1 MKGKSS
7 ISITF
12 AGKKL
17 VSIEVSKNKAK
28 KNSTTIKKPIKS
40 KELSRSR
47 QASIERMK
55 GQRKID
61 QMLQELNSKLM
72 KQRAMLGR
80 VKEMID
86 SISFMFEVSGKNVM
100 YLGELVTKLKESTSS
115 PLEVMEHIE
124 LLAEVAPDWFKVTL
138 ARDSKKVVT
147 IDGSYQLKSAE
158 EEMQVVETNLD
169 QDDDYSNGILLDAN
183 ENPFGM
189 MDGGN
194 EELNRCPDPNQFMV
208 KEYLLKFVIW
218 QQLMRVFVYPISK
231 ALKQDKNIKIIFLCS
246 PGNPTGTLLPKDD
259 VKLILDPNLN
269 GIAVVD
275 ETHINFVAKVLYWL
289 ELVQILDENY
299 KKSSNEKAHWLYKE
313 LTDNHEIVMR
323 Y

>member
-1 MKGKSS
+1 
-7 ISITF
+7 
-12 AGKKL
+12 
-17 VSIEVSKNKAK
+17 
-28 KNSTTIKKPIKS
+28 
-40 KELSRSR
+40 
-47 QASIERMK
+47 
-55 GQRKID
+55 
-61 QMLQELNSKLM
+61 
-72 KQRAMLGR
+72 
-80 VKEMID
+80 
-86 SISFMFEVSGKNVM
+86 
-100 YLGELVTKLKESTSS
+100 
-115 PLEVMEHIE
+115 
-124 LLAEVAPDWFKVTL
+124 
-138 ARDSKKVVT
+138 
-147 IDGSYQLKSAE
+147 
-158 EEMQVVETNLD
+158 
-169 QDDDYSNGILLDAN
+169 AN

>member
-1 MKGKSS
+1 
-7 ISITF
+7 
-12 AGKKL
+12 
-17 VSIEVSKNKAK
+17 
-28 KNSTTIKKPIKS
+28 
-40 KELSRSR
+40 
-47 QASIERMK
+47 
-55 GQRKID
+55 
-61 QMLQELNSKLM
+61 
-72 KQRAMLGR
+72 
-80 VKEMID
+80 
-86 SISFMFEVSGKNVM
+86 
-100 YLGELVTKLKESTSS
+100 
-115 PLEVMEHIE
+115 
-124 LLAEVAPDWFKVTL
+124 
-138 ARDSKKVVT
+138 
-147 IDGSYQLKSAE
+147 
-158 EEMQVVETNLD
+158 
-169 QDDDYSNGILLDAN
+169 DYSNGILLDAN

-208 KEYLLKFVIW
+208 KEYLLKF
-218 QQLMRVFVYPISK
+218 ISK